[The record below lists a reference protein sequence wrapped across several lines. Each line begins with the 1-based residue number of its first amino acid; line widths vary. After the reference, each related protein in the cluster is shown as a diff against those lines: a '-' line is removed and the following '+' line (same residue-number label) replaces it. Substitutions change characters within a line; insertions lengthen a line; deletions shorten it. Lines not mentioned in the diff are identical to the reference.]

1 MQNSAPS
8 PSGTTHFEWV
18 DIVRGMAIL
27 WIVYFHCF
35 IAYGGRYPWL
45 LGFENFGGFLEQC
58 APGGSLLQ
66 KLPCAVEALFA
77 ALFERGSQGV
87 GVFVLFSGFGLTYS
101 LVKRKTVRPA
111 WGEWYRRR
119 LFRLFPIYWI
129 AHLLILVSPIQ
140 YRPDPVDYRFLLSF
154 LGDRVYPGNL
164 FFYFVPS
171 WWFFGLLVELYIVFP
186 VLYRLL
192 LRLGSAKYLALCIV
206 VASASRYFLYA
217 ILQAD
222 GNWVQGAFFACRL
235 WEFAAGMVLGKLLA
249 ENAEATARWLL
260 SSKSMLLGIL
270 VYGLGV
276 LSYQPN
282 FLYSFTDGLSGMGLA
297 GIMIYLAGLAGKI
310 PGIGKALAMTGA
322 YSYGLYLFHQPFVMY
337 AGDRLQTYNIGIFI
351 LIASA
356 VIGVITVVSMCSEYG
371 INHALNRLGTKRESN

>member
-1 MQNSAPS
+1 MQNSAPT
-8 PSGTTHFEWV
+8 PSETTHFQWV

-35 IAYGGRYPWL
+35 IAYGGKYPWL
-45 LGFENFGGFLEQC
+45 LGIQNFGGFIAEC
-58 APGGSLLQ
+58 APGGSFLQ
-66 KLPCAVEALFA
+66 QAACTVEAMLA
-77 ALFERGSQGV
+77 GLFERGSQGV

-101 LVKRKTVRPA
+101 LVKRKIDRPA

-119 LFRLFPIYWI
+119 LFRLFPAYWV
-129 AHLLILVSPIQ
+129 AHLIVLVSPVQ

-154 LGDRVYPGNL
+154 LGDRIYPGNL

-171 WWFFGLLVELYIVFP
+171 WWFFGLLLELYIVFP

-192 LRLGSAKYLALCIV
+192 RNLGAVKFLALCIA
-206 VASASRYFLYA
+206 VACVSRYFLYA
-217 ILQAD
+217 ILQVD

-249 ENAEATARWLL
+249 EDAEAAARWLL
-260 SSKSMLLGIL
+260 SFKSMLLGIL
-270 VYGLGV
+270 IYGLSV

-297 GIMIYLAGLAGKI
+297 FIMIYLAALVGKI
-310 PGIGKALAMTGA
+310 PGAGKAMAATGA

-337 AGDRLQTYNIGIFI
+337 AGEKLKDYNIGIFF

-356 VIGVITVVSMCSEYG
+356 VIGVIAVISMYAEQG
-371 INHALNRLGTKRESN
+371 INRALNRT